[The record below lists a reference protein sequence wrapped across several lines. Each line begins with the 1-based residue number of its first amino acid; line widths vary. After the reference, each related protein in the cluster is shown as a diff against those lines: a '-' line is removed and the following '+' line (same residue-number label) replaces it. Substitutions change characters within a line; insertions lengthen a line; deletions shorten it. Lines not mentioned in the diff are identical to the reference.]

1 MKIYGDYTF
10 VLDKLNVKNHS
21 HIKAGGNGLKI
32 VEFADKFI
40 EEQKLISQDKA
51 VISHE
56 GMNYIRN
63 QLADMESGAQFEAGD
78 GRNLSLITGKDMSLM
93 DGLCETYISQR
104 LDVVDEEGISR
115 NLYRDLNTWYRY
127 GMMDRDKEDWGDHA
141 DSLVNAYEARY
152 KWIVEGYKNGTREV
166 WVQDYS
172 TGEEFSGVELEL
184 DGQPVRYR
192 KLTREEELEMLD
204 KAFDKLVQ
212 DKAEKFVMDAEAR
225 RLEKEQKEKGET
237 EETNSEDEMWQAFE
251 MIVDELVKEAR
262 VLLDRV
268 KQELEELLKQEEPE
282 IDFEGRMEIEA
293 HNHRLET
300 EARGKQQS
308 QYANYKKMSRMASDM
323 QTLLKNVRA

>member
-1 MKIYGDYTF
+1 
-10 VLDKLNVKNHS
+10 
-21 HIKAGGNGLKI
+21 
-32 VEFADKFI
+32 
-40 EEQKLISQDKA
+40 
-51 VISHE
+51 
-56 GMNYIRN
+56 
-63 QLADMESGAQFEAGD
+63 
-78 GRNLSLITGKDMSLM
+78 M

-104 LDVVDEEGISR
+104 LDVVDEDGISR

-127 GMMDRDKEDWGDHA
+127 GMMDREKEDWGSHA

-192 KLTREEELEMLD
+192 KLMREEELEMLD
-204 KAFDKLVQ
+204 QAFDKLVR

-225 RLEKEQKEKGET
+225 KLEKEQKDK
-237 EETNSEDEMWQAFE
+237 EEAEAMDFDEMWQAFE
-251 MIVDELVKEAR
+251 RVVDELVKEAR
-262 VLLDRV
+262 ILLDRV

-308 QYANYKKMSRMASDM
+308 QYANYKKISRMASDM